1 MLPALLKDKNEQ
13 YNYMT
18 IIAQLLS
25 SCLFLSRPALLL
37 SKISKP
43 YQDNPLPYH
52 RFCCS
57 IVCKFNIAIIVS
69 QITGAHN
76 LRKNTV
82 NVGKDNRVK
91 IILPLVIT
99 YWAIQVGNKTIRS
112 YNRLELQGMYP
123 FVAIVDDSLISE
135 WAANRADSAINETP
149 AVIQRCNLLMDCICI
164 CSQRGTGEEGLVK
177 ISKVVAMFVVNPV

>member
-1 MLPALLKDKNEQ
+1 MTSWVERVRSQLVVHSGIGKHPAVMLPALLKDKNEE

-25 SCLFLSRPALLL
+25 SSLFLSGPALLL

-57 IVCKFNIAIIVS
+57 IICKFNIAIIVS

-76 LRKNTV
+76 LRKNTM
-82 NVGKDNRVK
+82 NVGKNNRVK

-99 YWAIQVGNKTIRS
+99 HG
-112 YNRLELQGMYP
+112 
-123 FVAIVDDSLISE
+123 
-135 WAANRADSAINETP
+135 
-149 AVIQRCNLLMDCICI
+149 
-164 CSQRGTGEEGLVK
+164 
-177 ISKVVAMFVVNPV
+177 